1 MHKFFNTA
9 GPIKKELHYYIPP
22 LERIDWDE
30 VQMLIAS
37 QKYFIIH
44 APRQTGKT
52 SVLLEIMA
60 TLNKQDQYN
69 ALYINIEPTQ
79 VARNNIETGIQT
91 VCNILAQ
98 SAKLYLKDQRL
109 TTWLHSL
116 DGKTSATV
124 RFNAMLAYWAEINDK
139 PIVLLID
146 EVDSLIGDTLVSLLR
161 QIRSGYT
168 QRPTHFP
175 QSIILCGLR
184 DVKDYRIHVS
194 TDDIITGGSAFNI
207 KSKSMRLNNFTS
219 KEIQLLFQQHSKTT
233 GQLFDEEIITELWQD
248 TQGQPWLIN
257 ALGYEMTWENKDARD
272 RDQPITLEQ
281 YYIARDNLIQSR
293 ATHLDQLVDKLNE
306 PRVHEVIASL
316 LSGEQS
322 DLKTSHDDLQYIEDL
337 GLIIQKP
344 QIRISNRIY
353 REIIPRE
360 LTAVTQANITQEQ
373 SWYLTSEN
381 HLDMNKLLTAFQ
393 QFYRENSESW
403 IERFDYKEAG
413 SQLLMQAFL
422 QRIINGGG
430 RIFRE
435 YALGR
440 KRTDL
445 CIEWPVD
452 HKKGFYGDVQKI

>member
-1 MHKFFNTA
+1 
-9 GPIKKELHYYIPP
+9 
-22 LERIDWDE
+22 
-30 VQMLIAS
+30 
-37 QKYFIIH
+37 
-44 APRQTGKT
+44 
-52 SVLLEIMA
+52 
-60 TLNKQDQYN
+60 
-69 ALYINIEPTQ
+69 
-79 VARNNIETGIQT
+79 
-91 VCNILAQ
+91 
-98 SAKLYLKDQRL
+98 
-109 TTWLHSL
+109 
-116 DGKTSATV
+116 
-124 RFNAMLAYWAEINDK
+124 
-139 PIVLLID
+139 
-146 EVDSLIGDTLVSLLR
+146 
-161 QIRSGYT
+161 
-168 QRPTHFP
+168 
-175 QSIILCGLR
+175 
-184 DVKDYRIHVS
+184 
-194 TDDIITGGSAFNI
+194 
-207 KSKSMRLNNFTS
+207 LNNFTS

-452 HKKGFYGDVQKI
+452 HKKGFYGDVQKIIIELKIQRGKLETIIDKSLEQTAEYADKFNTEEAYLIIFNNDKTTSWDDKIWQMNKQHKNYLIGVWGM